1 MTVKRHKPKHTAAE
15 KSNAVILFSYD
26 LLCVRATKAK
36 TKRNYIISHVF
47 CYFYHSFLAPVF
59 SCVLLGISWN
69 AVGFTSAL
77 EKKMGKK
84 PNDNIRNRLEWW
96 KSKGESECKSGKENS
111 KEHFK

>member
-59 SCVLLGISWN
+59 SCVLLGIS
-69 AVGFTSAL
+69 
-77 EKKMGKK
+77 
-84 PNDNIRNRLEWW
+84 
-96 KSKGESECKSGKENS
+96 
-111 KEHFK
+111 